1 MRIDRA
7 GLPFILGALLPAAAL
22 IAFGR
27 PGWGLSLAALAGLF
41 AFFFRDPNR
50 EIPSDDNDPHI
61 VLATADG
68 RVMHAGPAESS
79 VAPEGTWTQIS
90 IFLSPLD
97 VHVNRTPVSGRVLE
111 VDYRPGRF
119 LPAYRDDAAAKNERS
134 EIRIN
139 HQGRIVVCRQV
150 VGLLAR
156 RVVCRL
162 LPGMDI
168 TPGQR
173 LGVMKFGS
181 RMDIFLP
188 ADSHLHVTVGESVR
202 GGETIVA
209 RLRPLPGGVRT
220 TGTSD
225 TH

>member
-1 MRIDRA
+1 M
-7 GLPFILGALLPAAAL
+7 F
-22 IAFGR
+22 
-27 PGWGLSLAALAGLF
+27 
-41 AFFFRDPNR
+41 
-50 EIPSDDNDPHI
+50 
-61 VLATADG
+61 
-68 RVMHAGPAESS
+68 
-79 VAPEGTWTQIS
+79 
-90 IFLSPLD
+90 
-97 VHVNRTPVSGRVLE
+97 
-111 VDYRPGRF
+111 DYRPGRF